1 MVENRKKHKGLQKKK
16 NVCAVVKVQFPAQA
30 RQFSHTEPALTSP
43 SQLNA
48 LLT

>member
-1 MVENRKKHKGLQKKK
+1 MVENRKKHKGLQKK

-30 RQFSHTEPALTSP
+30 RQFSHIEPALTSP